1 MTTLTMYRG
10 LRVVSP
16 DPTGDGGLAIQDDLR
31 SLVDW
36 SPKSVWAQETDPTVD
51 DDETQDFFPGS
62 LWLRTDTSPPA
73 LFLCE
78 DSTEGAA
85 VWNPVLLCVLQD
97 SAPKLGGDLDV
108 NGQQIVTES
117 DGNIVL
123 KPDGAGNVGV
133 GTETPTTVLHVA
145 GPLATAVATCS
156 ADHSVT
162 STDSVLLCNAASQAI
177 TLTLPSAAGIAGRQ
191 YTFKRVN
198 AGANAV
204 TVAAAATETI
214 DGASTLVITTQY
226 EHITIVSDGTNW
238 WVI

>member
-1 MTTLTMYRG
+1 MATLTTYRG
-10 LRVVSP
+10 LQVISP
-16 DPTGDGGLAIQDDLR
+16 DPTGDGGLAIQDDLK
-31 SLVDW
+31 SLVGW
-36 SPKSVWAQETDPTVD
+36 NPKSVWAQEADPAVD

-97 SAPKLGGDLDV
+97 SAPKLGGNLDV

-117 DGNIVL
+117 DGNIIL
-123 KPDGAGNVGV
+123 KPDGTGNVGV
-133 GTETPTTVLHVA
+133 GTETPSTLFEVA
-145 GPLATAVATCS
+145 GPLATAIAACN
-156 ADHSVT
+156 ADHSVNA
-162 STDSVLLCNAASQAI
+162 TDSVLLCDSTSQAI
-177 TLTLPSAAGIAGRQ
+177 ALTLPTAVGISGRQ

-198 AGANAV
+198 SGANSV
-204 TVAAAATETI
+204 TIATTASEVI
-214 DGASTLVITTQY
+214 DGASTLVLSTQY
-226 EHITIVSDGTNW
+226 DRVTIVSDGANW